1 MIYKKLQQDKM
12 KLAQKLNILI
22 VVDNPSIVIEIN
34 TKDGK
39 NLFSKTYHAT
49 K

>member
-1 MIYKKLQQDKM
+1 MILKM
-12 KLAQKLNILI
+12 KQVLTDNTS
-22 VVDNPSIVIEIN
+22 VVVEIN